1 MGPFGILFLL
11 LLGLILIALGYVFD
25 EKLRTQYHVNAPLAM
40 ILAGGFVSL
49 IAGLTYLRMTY
60 FKKGK
65 FFDYLG
71 VSVVTD
77 MLIRAA

>member
-1 MGPFGILFLL
+1 M
-11 LLGLILIALGYVFD
+11 FD
-25 EKLRTQYHVNAPLAM
+25 QKLRTQYHASAPVAF
-40 ILAGGFVSL
+40 IAAGGFVAV

-60 FKKGK
+60 FRKGK

-71 VSVVTD
+71 VGIVTD

>member
-1 MGPFGILFLL
+1 MGVFGVLFIL
-11 LLGLILIALGYVFD
+11 LLGLALIGLGYAFD
-25 EKLRTQYHVNAPLAM
+25 EKLRTQYHASAPVALIA
-40 ILAGGFVSL
+40 AGGFVSL

-71 VSVVTD
+71 VSLVTD